1 MDAATL
7 YQHLFSVAYRL
18 YALEGDGAN
27 GDLAVE
33 PIRQPYA
40 NYAWRDA
47 AGAKIRIAARF
58 VTAMTAFTAMI
69 IMSTGHA
76 ETPRKILVDKSDWKT
91 HCFGRHLI
99 DLPPRA
105 TIRAAYKLWGSEIE
119 RMPEAESTSLHGK
132 IEKRAIAL
140 QTMGHDTAGSM
151 LVGRINHGKGST
163 SLLSWTSPRRT
174 ILMHEDAYLI
184 TTGPWQAF
192 KYSADISASRQ
203 AMAVAFLDTLATNI
217 RSRAGNEI
225 PTGPGFCIDKGFIA
239 GNDYRSESVQVG
251 ITLPQHPNAFISFD
265 ASTGAEED
273 RLLER
278 VDKFFPAAVAGPL
291 VGLKVLRKRERNV
304 GAIPAEEYATAAT
317 GNGQRVYVFAWESQ
331 GKNKSLSEQ
340 NVSAG
345 LRVLEQSVVS
355 PQTPY
360 QPAFQS
366 DDEALRLWD
375 AIIDSIRLRPGAV

>member
-1 MDAATL
+1 M
-7 YQHLFSVAYRL
+7 
-18 YALEGDGAN
+18 
-27 GDLAVE
+27 
-33 PIRQPYA
+33 
-40 NYAWRDA
+40 
-47 AGAKIRIAARF
+47 
-58 VTAMTAFTAMI
+58 
-69 IMSTGHA
+69 
-76 ETPRKILVDKSDWKT
+76 DKSGWKT
-91 HCFGRHLI
+91 YCFGRYLVE
-99 DLPPRA
+99 LPPQAKVSA
-105 TIRAAYKLWGSEIE
+105 TYKVWGNEISPIPGLTPGTLRSMIDQREKELRAAHHETQGSMFVSRTMVGDGSE
-119 RMPEAESTSLHGK
+119 
-132 IEKRAIAL
+132 
-140 QTMGHDTAGSM
+140 
-151 LVGRINHGKGST
+151 V
-163 SLLSWTSPRRT
+163 LLSWSLPYSKAMLSGNT
-174 ILMHEDAYLI
+174 YLVS
-184 TTGPWQAF
+184 TDPWRAF
-192 KYSADISASRQ
+192 KYGGGVSPGREPIALRHSK
-203 AMAVAFLDTLATNI
+203 TLAANI

-225 PTGPGFCIDKGFIA
+225 PTGPGFCIDQGFIA

-278 VDKFFPAAVAGPL
+278 VDNFLTKAVLGPL
-291 VGLKVLRKRERNV
+291 AGLKVLRKRERNV

-345 LRVLEQSVVS
+345 LRVLEQPVDS

-366 DDEALRLWD
+366 DDDALQLWD